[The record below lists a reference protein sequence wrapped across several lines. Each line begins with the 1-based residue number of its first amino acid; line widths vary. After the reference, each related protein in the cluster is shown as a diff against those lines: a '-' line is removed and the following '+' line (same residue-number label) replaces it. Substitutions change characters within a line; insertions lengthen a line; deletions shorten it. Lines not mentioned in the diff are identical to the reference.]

1 MPLAIKELAKI
12 SKYFVLQEVK
22 VPDGYRA
29 ETPNI
34 NLYIHEGNKG
44 ASLLLVDDMWGSGA
58 YAVPSVTIRATAD
71 VYKFNRANPTQ
82 PGEEIGENDLEKGT
96 IFAVAFGYDESKG
109 TAGVGDE
116 ANWRPISGNQL
127 NGWTVHN
134 SKADIMDNI
143 IEAANAT
150 PNVFTLLSDGST
162 GCRVDEVPGDSKLYY
177 YMLEDGQ
184 KNQSRYTYSFYFT
197 EGTLEDATAANT
209 HRLYGDE
216 FLREFSAHIYV
227 PDMINTLYVRKTDAY
242 GNALPGAAFA
252 LYRKEATDDGS
263 VNWQPYYTAT
273 TEANG
278 YTAFPNATSNNSN
291 GKAILEK
298 GVYRLVET
306 DAPAGY
312 VINKAAS
319 EFDSTLPEP
328 GGIPVIVNERGVFV
342 DAGTAGDGITVRK
355 QTGRIVRTM
364 LHFATNDHLN
374 RTLKDI
380 WAFSQTTPNYPED
393 IGDVPNVVWQNGD
406 GELHLTYDGKA
417 TLEGNVQDY
426 VPTVANAPVY
436 LETDTGYLRL
446 RIRQEYGIGDAA
458 RLKEDLRDTDLTQL
472 FSIATTV
479 VVANDH
485 DPLDPTRTSLTVS
498 KQVTGENADTQRPFA
513 FTVTLEDASVSGTYG
528 GMTFTNG
535 RATFMLKHG
544 ESLTAVGLPVTGYTV
559 EEVPADGYMTT
570 AENAKGTL
578 AKGAPVTASFE
589 NEKVEL
595 TALTVSKLVT
605 GENADTQR
613 PFTFTVTLDDRSI
626 SGTYEDMTF
635 NAGVATFT
643 LKHAESLTAIGLPET
658 GYTVEETPV
667 DGYKV
672 KAENAKGKLV
682 KGAPV
687 VALFQNERTQPGTTG
702 SVPPSSTP
710 EPTAVPPKTGDN
722 SHAMLWLALALTAA
736 GCLAGIALYTTKR
749 KSEK

>member
-1 MPLAIKELAKI
+1 
-12 SKYFVLQEVK
+12 
-22 VPDGYRA
+22 
-29 ETPNI
+29 
-34 NLYIHEGNKG
+34 
-44 ASLLLVDDMWGSGA
+44 
-58 YAVPSVTIRATAD
+58 
-71 VYKFNRANPTQ
+71 
-82 PGEEIGENDLEKGT
+82 
-96 IFAVAFGYDESKG
+96 
-109 TAGVGDE
+109 
-116 ANWRPISGNQL
+116 
-127 NGWTVHN
+127 
-134 SKADIMDNI
+134 
-143 IEAANAT
+143 
-150 PNVFTLLSDGST
+150 
-162 GCRVDEVPGDSKLYY
+162 
-177 YMLEDGQ
+177 
-184 KNQSRYTYSFYFT
+184 
-197 EGTLEDATAANT
+197 
-209 HRLYGDE
+209 
-216 FLREFSAHIYV
+216 
-227 PDMINTLYVRKTDAY
+227 
-242 GNALPGAAFA
+242 
-252 LYRKEATDDGS
+252 
-263 VNWQPYYTAT
+263 
-273 TEANG
+273 
-278 YTAFPNATSNNSN
+278 
-291 GKAILEK
+291 
-298 GVYRLVET
+298 
-306 DAPAGY
+306 
-312 VINKAAS
+312 
-319 EFDSTLPEP
+319 
-328 GGIPVIVNERGVFV
+328 
-342 DAGTAGDGITVRK
+342 
-355 QTGRIVRTM
+355 M

-513 FTVTLEDASVSGTYG
+513 FTVTLEDTSVSGTYG

-722 SHAMLWLALALTAA
+722 SHAMLWLALALAAA